1 MLTKEEKNDCI
12 KKSCKTDKDTGSSEV
27 QVTLLTKQIQ
37 KSDLTRMIDTLTTNE
52 IKTLFSVIS
61 GNTINDLRNKA
72 IFYMLFS
79 TGLRVSELTALDR
92 YIDTSKGEISIRGK
106 GSKVRTVFISDDA
119 NKYLKEYLNK
129 RDDVSEAMFVSGNTK
144 GKENRLTSRSI
155 ERIVKKTAI
164 SAGISKKVT
173 PHTLRHAFATDLLQN
188 GKQYYVLWLD
198 IRSVQEL
205 LGHSNISTT
214 QIYTHIDKRLKAVT
228 ANSTTK
234 QMY

>member
-1 MLTKEEKNDCI
+1 MPIRIFLKYINSQKI
-12 KKSCKTDKDTGSSEV
+12 KTLAASDIDLAKTEA
-27 QVTLLTKQIQ
+27 
-37 KSDLTRMIDTLTTNE
+37 RMIDTLTTNE
-52 IKTLFSVIS
+52 IKTLFSVMS

-129 RDDVSEAMFVSGNTK
+129 RDDVSEAMFVSKNKK
-144 GKENRLTSRSI
+144 GKENRLTTRSI

-188 GKQYYVLWLD
+188 GAD

-214 QIYTHIDKRLKAVT
+214 QIYTHVTNKRLKEVHSKFHNQT
-228 ANSTTK
+228 DV
-234 QMY
+234 

>member
-1 MLTKEEKNDCI
+1 MEIQNLKKRFLEYLEVGLGRSQKTVENYDRALCVFLKYSKI
-12 KKSCKTDKDTGSSEV
+12 KKASEITQDLIHDFRLWLNRRPGTEGTLKKNTQNNSYLVPIRIFLKYINSQKIKT
-27 QVTLLTKQIQ
+27 LAA
-37 KSDLTRMIDTLTTNE
+37 SDIDLAKTETRMIDTLTTNE

-129 RDDVSEAMFVSGNTK
+129 RDDVSKRCLCQCIYHSCFCFCQV
-144 GKENRLTSRSI
+144 
-155 ERIVKKTAI
+155 
-164 SAGISKKVT
+164 
-173 PHTLRHAFATDLLQN
+173 
-188 GKQYYVLWLD
+188 YVRCCECFDFL
-198 IRSVQEL
+198 
-205 LGHSNISTT
+205 
-214 QIYTHIDKRLKAVT
+214 
-228 ANSTTK
+228 
-234 QMY
+234 